1 MAELAGKSRPQ
12 FRNIH
17 VTQILAYRLPP
28 AGVVSILH
36 RISGALLFLIGI
48 PFALYLF
55 QLSVTSEISFES
67 YRAIV
72 SHWFAKLVLLAL
84 IWAIVH
90 HALAGLRHLFTDAH
104 FWLDL
109 APARVSAIAVL
120 VASVLLTA
128 VLGLRLFGVF

>member
-28 AGVVSILH
+28 AALVSILH
-36 RISGALLFLIGI
+36 RVSGALLFLGI

-67 YRAIV
+67 YQAIV

-84 IWAIVH
+84 VWALVH
-90 HALAGLRHLFTDAH
+90 HALAGLRHLLTDAH

-109 APARVSAIAVL
+109 APARASAVAVL
-120 VASVLLTA
+120 VASLLLTL